1 MFERI
6 FTPVLAF
13 MLLAG
18 GTFAVGSEL
27 FAANPSVR
35 VAREPMAVI
44 QLPTVEVIGH
54 RLAGRVA
61 VAESDAARNPLR

>member
-6 FTPVLAF
+6 FTPALTF

-27 FAANPSVR
+27 FASNRAAP
-35 VAREPMAVI
+35 AQMAVI
-44 QLPTVEVIGH
+44 QLPRVEIIGH
-54 RLAGRVA
+54 RIAAPVT
-61 VAESDAARNPLR
+61 VAETDSASRSLLQ